1 MKRITVAAPA
11 KVNLTLHIPARLE
24 NGYHAVETVMQTVT
38 LFDRVTVEE
47 AQGLHIAADM
57 PLTENEADNTAYR
70 AATLFADAVGVLPH
84 FRITLRKHIPLQAG
98 LAGGSADAAGTL
110 VALNKLCGTPLTA
123 DELCVL
129 GAKVGAD
136 VPFCL
141 RGGTML
147 ATGIGTELAPLPPLP
162 DCFFLIAKPAFGIS
176 TAAAYAAVDSAPFLP
191 ATDAMQRALQT
202 GDLFAVGAAMENRFA
217 QVLCLAEVDRLCDAL
232 KKAGALGACMTGSG
246 SAVIGLFETKAA
258 AEAAQSAVGSLCAFS
273 AVAAPF
279 CGGPKIIEEL

>member
-24 NGYHAVETVMQTVT
+24 NGYHAVEMVMQTVT

-110 VALNKLCGTPLTA
+110 VALNKLCGTPLTM
-123 DELCVL
+123 DELCTL

-147 ATGIGTELAPLPPLP
+147 ATGIGTALAPLPLLP
-162 DCFFLIAKPAFGIS
+162 DCCFVIAKPAFGVS
-176 TAAAYAAVDSAPFLP
+176 TAAAYAAVDNAPFRP

-232 KKAGALGACMTGSG
+232 KKTGALGACMTGSG

-258 AEAAQSAVGSLCAFS
+258 AGAAQSAVDPLCAFS

-279 CGGPKIIEEL
+279 CGGPQIIEEL

>member
-24 NGYHAVETVMQTVT
+24 NGYHAVEMVMQTVT
-38 LFDRVTVEE
+38 LFDRVTAEK

-70 AATLFADAVGVLPH
+70 AAALFADAAGVLPH

-110 VALNKLCGTPLTA
+110 VALNKLCGTPLTT

-147 ATGIGTELAPLPPLP
+147 ATGIGTALAPLPPLP
-162 DCFFLIAKPAFGIS
+162 DCCFVIAKPAFGVS
-176 TAAAYAAVDSAPFLP
+176 TAAAYAAVDNAPFLP

-217 QVLCLAEVDRLCDAL
+217 QVLRLAEVDRLCDAL
-232 KKAGALGACMTGSG
+232 KKKGALGACMTGSG

-258 AEAAQSAVGSLCAFS
+258 AGAAQSAVDPLCAFS

>member
-38 LFDRVTVEE
+38 LFDRVTAEK

-57 PLTENEADNTAYR
+57 PLTENEADNTAHR

-84 FRITLRKHIPLQAG
+84 FRIAIQKHIPLQAG

-123 DELCVL
+123 DELCAL
-129 GAKVGAD
+129 GARVGAD

-147 ATGIGTELAPLPPLP
+147 ATGIGTALAPLPPLP
-162 DCFFLIAKPAFGIS
+162 DCCFVIAKPAFGVS
-176 TAAAYAAVDSAPFLP
+176 TAAAYAAVDGAPFLP

-217 QVLCLAEVDRLCDAL
+217 QVLRLAEVDRLCDAL

-279 CGGPKIIEEL
+279 CGGPKTIEEL

>member
-24 NGYHAVETVMQTVT
+24 NGYHAVEMVMQTVT

-110 VALNKLCGTPLTA
+110 VALNKLCGTPLTM
-123 DELCVL
+123 DEQCTL

-147 ATGIGTELAPLPPLP
+147 ATGIGTALAPLPLLP
-162 DCFFLIAKPAFGIS
+162 DCCFVIAKPAFGVS
-176 TAAAYAAVDSAPFLP
+176 TAAAYAAVDNAPFQP

-217 QVLCLAEVDRLCDAL
+217 QVLCLSEVDRLCDAL

-258 AEAAQSAVGSLCAFS
+258 AGAAQSAVDPLCAFS